1 MLRLTRTFRLFLLAI
16 TTAILIFGC
25 RTSPTPVVEEVVQLT
40 ALDEYV
46 YAPDPA
52 FKYEIVDT
60 LPGDGFSTYVVR
72 MVSQT
77 WLTTAEVDRP
87 EWWHWLSIVVP
98 DGSTSETALLYIGGG
113 SHRSKQPDENNGM
126 FVQAAMAAK
135 SPVGYLHNVPN
146 QPLVFVND
154 TFGPRVEDEI
164 ISLGWRKYL
173 EGGAKE
179 SDNHWLARFPMTKAA
194 VRALDIM
201 TAVSKD
207 VGVKEVSKFV
217 VAGGSKR
224 GWTTWTT
231 GAVDKRVVA
240 IAPIVI
246 DMLNVVPSFEHHWQA
261 YGEWAP
267 AVEDYEREGI
277 MEWQGSEEYAKLLA
291 LTEPYS
297 YRERLTI
304 PKLII
309 NASGDQF
316 FLPDSW
322 QFYWKDLKGEKHLRY
337 VPNADHSLDGSDALE
352 SLTSFFQQVA
362 MDKTRPDFDWKVE
375 NGKILL
381 HVKPGT
387 EPPRIKLWKA
397 HNPDGR
403 DFRVETIGK
412 VWTSE
417 DISFREDGNYELSVA
432 SPEGGY
438 TAFFAELTYEDENVL
453 PLKMTTGIVVTPDT
467 YPHEPFKA
475 NPPRGTMP

>member
-1 MLRLTRTFRLFLLAI
+1 MLRPTRTFPFLFLAF
-16 TTAILIFGC
+16 AASVFIFSC
-25 RTSPTPVVEEVVQLT
+25 RTSPAPVAEETVRLT

-60 LPGDGFSTYVVR
+60 LPGEGFSTYVVR

-77 WLTTAEVDRP
+77 WLTTAEVNHP
-87 EWWHWLSIVVP
+87 EWWHWLSIIVP
-98 DGSTSETALLYIGGG
+98 DGSTSETAMLMIGGG
-113 SHRSKQPDENNGM
+113 SYRTKQPAENNDM
-126 FVQAAMAAK
+126 FAQAALAAK
-135 SPVGYLHNVPN
+135 SPFAYLHNVPN
-146 QPLVFVND
+146 QPLEFVSD
-154 TFGPRVEDEI
+154 TFGPRSEDEI
-164 ISLGWRKYL
+164 ISYGWRKFL

-179 SDNHWLARFPMTKAA
+179 ADNIWLARFPMTKAA
-194 VRALDIM
+194 VRALDVM
-201 TAVSKD
+201 TEVTKA
-207 VGVKEVSKFV
+207 VGVQEVNKFV

-246 DMLNVVPSFEHHWQA
+246 DMLNVVPSFEHHWRA
-261 YGEWAP
+261 YGRWAP

-322 QFYWKDLKGEKHLRY
+322 QFYWKDLKGEKHLKY
-337 VPNADHSLDGSDALE
+337 VPNGDHSLDGTDAFE
-352 SLTSFFQQVA
+352 SLISFFQHIA

-375 NGKILL
+375 NGKILV

-387 EPPRIKLWKA
+387 EPPKIKLWKA

-412 VWTSE
+412 TWTSE
-417 DISFREDGNYELSVA
+417 DVTFREDGNYELAVE
-432 SPEGGY
+432 SPEEGF
-438 TAFFAELTYEDENVL
+438 TAFFAELTYEDDGVL
-453 PLKMTTGIVVTPDT
+453 PIKMTTGIVVTPDS
-467 YPHEPFKA
+467 YPYEPFQA
-475 NPPRGTMP
+475 DPPRGTMP